1 MWSQNRRLVF
11 IIAIITMSDKEKIE
25 KLEKENKELFK
36 MLYKANELLQIVKDK
51 NKYEDTLKQNDLLC
65 KANNKMWLI
74 FNRLYRIVKDY
85 SSLDKDTIR
94 ELNKLY
100 TAYLCLAEHRED
112 YADMDFKN
120 FMQSM
125 DCEEDYLIY

>member
-1 MWSQNRRLVF
+1 MN
-11 IIAIITMSDKEKIE
+11 DKEKIE
-25 KLEKENKELFK
+25 KLEKDNKELFK
-36 MLYKANELLQIVKDK
+36 MLYKASELLTVVKDK

-74 FNRLYRIVKDY
+74 FNRLYRIVKDNTK
-85 SSLDKDTIR
+85 LDMDTIR

-100 TAYLCLAEHRED
+100 TAYLCLAEHIED
-112 YADMDFKN
+112 YAGMDYSI

>member
-1 MWSQNRRLVF
+1 MN
-11 IIAIITMSDKEKIE
+11 DKEKIE

-36 MLYKANELLQIVKDK
+36 MLYKANELLQTVKDK
-51 NKYEDTLKQNDLLC
+51 KKYEDTLKQNDLLC

-74 FNRLYRIVKDY
+74 FNKLYNVVKDNTN
-85 SSLDKDTIR
+85 LNKETIK

-100 TAYLCLAEHRED
+100 TAYLCLAEHTED
-112 YADMDFKN
+112 YAGMDYWN

-125 DCEEDYLIY
+125 DCKEDYLIY

>member
-1 MWSQNRRLVF
+1 MN
-11 IIAIITMSDKEKIE
+11 DKEKID

-36 MLYKANELLQIVKDK
+36 MLYKASELLKVVKDK

-74 FNRLYRIVKDY
+74 FNKLYNVVKDNTN
-85 SSLDKDTIR
+85 LDKDTIK

-100 TAYLCLAEHRED
+100 TAYLCLAEHIED
-112 YADMDFKN
+112 YAGMDYTS

>member
-1 MWSQNRRLVF
+1 MN
-11 IIAIITMSDKEKIE
+11 DKEKIE

-36 MLYKANELLQIVKDK
+36 MLYKASELLKVVKDK

-65 KANNKMWLI
+65 KANNKMGLI
-74 FNRLYRIVKDY
+74 FNRLYRIIKDY
-85 SSLDKDTIR
+85 SNLDKDTVK

-100 TAYLCLAEHRED
+100 TAYLCLAEHLED
-112 YADMDFKN
+112 YADMDYRN

>member
-1 MWSQNRRLVF
+1 MN
-11 IIAIITMSDKEKIE
+11 DKEKIE
-25 KLEKENKELFK
+25 KLEKDNKELFK
-36 MLYKANELLQIVKDK
+36 MLYKVNELLQTVKDK
-51 NKYEDTLKQNDLLC
+51 KKYEDTLKQNDLLC

-74 FNRLYRIVKDY
+74 FNKLYNVVKDNTN
-85 SSLDKDTIR
+85 LNKETIK

-100 TAYLCLAEHRED
+100 TAYLCLAEHTDD
-112 YADMDFKN
+112 YASMDFLS

>member
-1 MWSQNRRLVF
+1 MN
-11 IIAIITMSDKEKIE
+11 DKERIE

-36 MLYKANELLQIVKDK
+36 VLYKANELLKITKDK

-65 KANNKMWLI
+65 KSNNKMWLI
-74 FNRLYRIVKDY
+74 FNKLYRIVKDNKE
-85 SSLDKDTIR
+85 LDKDTIR
-94 ELNKLY
+94 ELNQLY

-112 YADMDFKN
+112 YASMDFWK

-125 DCEEDYLIY
+125 NCEEDYLIY

>member
-1 MWSQNRRLVF
+1 MN
-11 IIAIITMSDKEKIE
+11 DKEKIE

-36 MLYKANELLQIVKDK
+36 MLYKANELLGIVEDK

-74 FNRLYRIVKDY
+74 FNKLYRIVKDN
-85 SSLDKDTIR
+85 SKLDMNTIR

-100 TAYLCLAEHRED
+100 TAYLCLAEHTED
-112 YADMDFKN
+112 YASMDFSN

-125 DCEEDYLIY
+125 DCEEGYLIY

>member
-1 MWSQNRRLVF
+1 MNERER
-11 IIAIITMSDKEKIE
+11 IE
-25 KLEKENKELFK
+25 QLEKDNKELFQK
-36 MLYKANELLQIVKDK
+36 LYKANELLKIVKDK

-85 SSLDKDTIR
+85 SSLDKDTVR

-100 TAYLCLAEHRED
+100 TAYLCLAEHTED
-112 YADMDFKN
+112 YADMDFRN

>member
-1 MWSQNRRLVF
+1 M
-11 IIAIITMSDKEKIE
+11 TDKEKIE

-36 MLYKANELLQIVKDK
+36 MLYKVNELLKIVKDK
-51 NKYEDTLKQNDLLC
+51 NKYEETLKQNDLLC

-85 SSLDKDTIR
+85 SSLDKDTIK

-100 TAYLCLAEHRED
+100 TAYLCLAEHIED
-112 YADMDFKN
+112 YADMDYRN

>member
-1 MWSQNRRLVF
+1 M
-11 IIAIITMSDKEKIE
+11 TDKEKIE
-25 KLEKENKELFK
+25 QLEKDNKELFK
-36 MLYKANELLQIVKDK
+36 MLHKATELLKITKDK

-65 KANNKMWLI
+65 KANNKMWVI
-74 FNRLYRIVKDY
+74 FNRLYRIVKDN
-85 SSLDKDTIR
+85 SKLDIDTIR

-100 TAYLCLAEHRED
+100 TAYICLEEHTDD
-112 YADMDFKN
+112 YADMDFSS